1 MHASAVGRTERTGEV
16 AEMIDETR
24 REYYAGGLLML
35 IGAGTAYIGS
45 GYQVGT
51 LTRMGPGF
59 FPTCL
64 GVLLTFMGVLV
75 TLASFSSQKS
85 AAPPPIVDL
94 MHATPAHPDWRGWSC
109 IIGSVLAFIALSEYA
124 GLLAATFFC
133 VFIACLGDRTATLKG
148 SVALS
153 TGITIFGLLLF
164 SYVLRVQIPV
174 IRGL

>member
-1 MHASAVGRTERTGEV
+1 
-16 AEMIDETR
+16 MIDETR

-64 GVLLTFMGVLV
+64 GVMMAFMGILV
-75 TLASFSSQKS
+75 ALASVNAKKS
-85 AAPPPIVDL
+85 GAAPVVDL
-94 MHATPAHPDWRGWSC
+94 HNAMPSHPDWRGWSC
-109 IIGSVLAFIALSEYA
+109 IIGSVVAFIVLAEYA
-124 GLLAATFFC
+124 GLLPATFVC
-133 VFIACLGDRTATLKG
+133 VFVACFGDRTATLKDSTLLAG
-148 SVALS
+148 GVSAFAL
-153 TGITIFGLLLF
+153 ILF

-174 IRGL
+174 IRGF